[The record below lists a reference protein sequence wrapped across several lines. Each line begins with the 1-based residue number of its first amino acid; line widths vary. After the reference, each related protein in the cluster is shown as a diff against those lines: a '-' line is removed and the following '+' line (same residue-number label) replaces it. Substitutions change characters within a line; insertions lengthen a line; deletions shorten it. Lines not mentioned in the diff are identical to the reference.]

1 METLD
6 LDSKSKK
13 QAAQYSLNLIKVS
26 LDHLVIPDAEDK
38 APDVDATVAA
48 MKQLSVMDTKK
59 DLASKYPCSNEM
71 LKELIKDHERIIT
84 QLAKS
89 MSRYYERYRDVSLRD
104 LLNRVIEEHK
114 NIAWRLK
121 RYLIA

>member
-6 LDSKSKK
+6 LKSKT

-26 LDHLVIPDAEDK
+26 LDHLVTPDAENK
-38 APDVDATVAA
+38 APDVDATEAA
-48 MKQLSVMDTKK
+48 MKQLSVIEAKK
-59 DLASKYPCSNEM
+59 ELVNKYPCSNEM

-84 QLAKS
+84 QLGKS

-121 RYLIA
+121 RYLVA